1 MINKVLIADDHSLFR
16 QGLRAILEKKLLDG
30 ESVFEASNGSEA
42 LEACKKYDPDLVIM
56 DVTMPVMNGIE
67 ATRKIISEFDNIKVL
82 ALSAHVDKHFISE
95 ILAAGAS
102 GYLHKDCDQEKLL
115 EAIEQISAGN
125 MYISHDLTGMIVQD
139 FVHNLNENQEPQL
152 LTSREYEILQMLA
165 EGFTTKTIAGNLHLS
180 VKTIETHRMHIM
192 DKLNV
197 KSIAELTKYAIREGI
212 TSLE

>member
-1 MINKVLIADDHSLFR
+1 VINKVLIVDDHILVR
-16 QGLRAILEKKLLDG
+16 QGLRAILEKKMDV
-30 ESVFEASNGSEA
+30 EIVFEASDGSEA
-42 LEACKKYDPDLVIM
+42 LEGCKKYKPDLVIM

-67 ATRKIISEFDNIKVL
+67 ATRKIIKECDNIKVL

-102 GYLHKDCDQEKLL
+102 GYLHKNCDQKIFL

-125 MYISHDLTGMIVQD
+125 MYISPDLTGMIVQD
-139 FVHNLNENQEPQL
+139 FVQNLKEDQEPQL
-152 LTSREYEILQMLA
+152 LTSREYEILQLLT
-165 EGFTTKTIAGNLHLS
+165 EGFTTKIIAGNLHLS